1 MKATFRVQG
10 SEAEPYEVVFHKEGT
25 NLQAY
30 CNCKAGENGLY
41 CKHRF
46 AILSGDASRV
56 VSANAGE
63 VTVVAGWLK
72 GSDVEAAL
80 GTVFEM
86 EREMEAAKRR
96 LSAAKKAVAIA
107 MRT

>member
-1 MKATFRVQG
+1 MKAIFRVQG

-30 CNCKAGENGLY
+30 CNCKAGKNGLH

-80 GTVFEM
+80 ETVFEM

>member
-1 MKATFRVQG
+1 MKAIFRVQG
-10 SEAEPYEVVFHKEGT
+10 SEAEPYEVVFQKEGA

-56 VSANAGE
+56 VSANAEE
-63 VTVVAGWLK
+63 VTVVAGWLR

-80 GTVFEM
+80 ETVFEM